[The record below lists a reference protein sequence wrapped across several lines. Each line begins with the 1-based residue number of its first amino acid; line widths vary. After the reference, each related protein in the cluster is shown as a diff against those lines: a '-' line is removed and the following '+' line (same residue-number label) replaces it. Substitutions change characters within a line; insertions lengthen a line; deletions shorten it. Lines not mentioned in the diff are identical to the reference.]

1 MARKRWTGARPDPS
15 KSRGA
20 RLAAAQKAALT
31 LASRQDIQLI
41 LLTGSLA
48 RGIESEDSDIDIA
61 VFTDGDT
68 DTFIRTFLVDDIPV
82 EINTYLLDRLAKGPA
97 TPLLTLQDLREA
109 GRFSTG
115 QILHSC
121 WKYLD
126 QARSSWLKALLNPDA
141 ASELLALAS
150 NYLSQTQLEAV
161 DSFADRVYCL
171 QGAAAGLAVYALS
184 LTAPRFQKPKWVIH
198 DLRETGSVQLLRCI
212 RSLYIGTT
220 MNESRV
226 ELHLESIE
234 KQLLAGLE
242 LGGLPPLIMT
252 DSMSDEYFYI
262 YRTFRD
268 AISLNNDG
276 DFEGCA
282 YTSMYALRLL
292 NALLQGDTGTKTVAE
307 KEVNSWRREAL
318 AVLVPVIGL
327 KESNLEAA
335 REQLIECGMMLERE
349 YRRRF
354 LESQPFE
361 WFEEGSWRNSRTSQC
376 SSLSDS
382 FVSHP

>member
-1 MARKRWTGARPDPS
+1 
-15 KSRGA
+15 
-20 RLAAAQKAALT
+20 
-31 LASRQDIQLI
+31 
-41 LLTGSLA
+41 
-48 RGIESEDSDIDIA
+48 
-61 VFTDGDT
+61 
-68 DTFIRTFLVDDIPV
+68 
-82 EINTYLLDRLAKGPA
+82 
-97 TPLLTLQDLREA
+97 
-109 GRFSTG
+109 
-115 QILHSC
+115 
-121 WKYLD
+121 
-126 QARSSWLKALLNPDA
+126 
-141 ASELLALAS
+141 
-150 NYLSQTQLEAV
+150 
-161 DSFADRVYCL
+161 
-171 QGAAAGLAVYALS
+171 
-184 LTAPRFQKPKWVIH
+184 
-198 DLRETGSVQLLRCI
+198 
-212 RSLYIGTT
+212 

-242 LGGLPPLIMT
+242 LGGLPPMIMT

-376 SSLSDS
+376 SSPSDS